1 MLFFFFKLFFCFRWK
16 RKTLTGPCAGGAAQ
30 RVTWPDS
37 RQVSGVILSS
47 RRSLGQLCIL
57 LWRPNEEIFF
67 SCRPEMAL
75 HSLVAPVQTTN
86 SAICPRCSA
95 GLCVRHDVR
104 TARGW
109 RQRGQWS
116 AQFRRL
122 IPPLDFVILSLLWQ
136 KHQRKG
142 TWHTLSASFR
152 FSSSTNENTTLV
164 VGLFPLFVTFHPGAR
179 YVRVLV
185 ALINGIWVILPS
197 IALMEKSSRFPH

>member
-1 MLFFFFKLFFCFRWK
+1 MKKEDANRTLRWW
-16 RKTLTGPCAGGAAQ
+16 RRPTGHLAKQ
-30 RVTWPDS
+30 S
-37 RQVSGVILSS
+37 SGEWCHFVQSSVIGSVVHFALASKWGNFLQLSA
-47 RRSLGQLCIL
+47 RDGV
-57 LWRPNEEIFF
+57 
-67 SCRPEMAL
+67 AL
-75 HSLVAPVQTTN
+75 LVAPVQTTN

-136 KHQRKG
+136 KHQRRG

-152 FSSSTNENTTLV
+152 FSSSTNENTTLI

-185 ALINGIWVILPS
+185 ALINGIWVIPPS